1 MKRGFTLIELI
12 GVIVILGILAL
23 IIYPIIN
30 DTFIESSE
38 NISKNQ
44 KESLE
49 NVARMWGAQ
58 NTESLSETKPYYLTI
73 ETLKRSGLLENKDI
87 IDPDTNEEV
96 KGCIKIEYK
105 TNKFV
110 YTYDIYKDVTSC
122 H

>member
-38 NISKNQ
+38 NISKSQ

-96 KGCIKIEYK
+96 KGCIKI
-105 TNKFV
+105 
-110 YTYDIYKDVTSC
+110 
-122 H
+122 